1 MRVHAHANEKSIL
14 QSLLCLRFTSRV
26 YSHAKG
32 HLYVN
37 IGISGPTLAVTCTA
51 APACHHLLQ
60 GVRHSKPTEV
70 VDEVKAQLKEKV
82 QPAGNPLA
90 DVIVAAGKDKL
101 SKKPEDI
108 QTDLTSERT
117 PHSLTVS
124 DMLHHGILLP

>member
-1 MRVHAHANEKSIL
+1 M
-14 QSLLCLRFTSRV
+14 
-26 YSHAKG
+26 
-32 HLYVN
+32 
-37 IGISGPTLAVTCTA
+37 
-51 APACHHLLQ
+51 Q
-60 GVRHSKPTEV
+60 GVRHRKPTEV

-117 PHSLTVS
+117 PHSFFDTPH
-124 DMLHHGILLP
+124 DGILLAQALEKNELQSKMSVEFGKLHLLCICTDMHARTGRKYLC